1 MASKKGIKKQKENQR
16 QNQQHK
22 HIKELKKDIKNLSGH
37 IKKRETA
44 VQKQLT
50 EHLKYVQQVKQD
62 VGETKQHYVH
72 IPKLTLETQ
81 ILIES
86 MNKLTAVVKQLLVL
100 FNQKISKEEGPLF
113 ERLDTIQEQN
123 EKIAE
128 AILVVAEMLRE
139 KQTPKAQ
146 IREFNP
152 YMAKIGPEP
161 EPIMEQMPTPQQKP
175 QISPDLG
182 KFQFLS
188 TEQQEQR
195 EQQPQ
200 PIPQYSAPLPPFSP
214 VPSSATQIPQE
225 KNPSRKRFLF

>member
-1 MASKKGIKKQKENQR
+1 MVNKKKIKKQGIKKQKENQ
-16 QNQQHK
+16 Q
-22 HIKELKKDIKNLSGH
+22 HIKELKKHVKLLSGQ
-37 IKKRETA
+37 IKKGETA
-44 VQKQLT
+44 IQKQLT
-50 EHLKYVQQVKQD
+50 EHLKHVQQVKQD
-62 VGETKQHYVH
+62 VSETKQHYVH

-81 ILIES
+81 MLIES

-113 ERLDTIQEQN
+113 ERLDSIQEQN

-128 AILVVAEMLRE
+128 ALLVVAEMVRE

-161 EPIMEQMPTPQQKP
+161 EPIKEQMPTPQEQP
-175 QISPDLG
+175 QVSPELG

-188 TEQQEQR
+188 TGQQEQG

-214 VPSSATQIPQE
+214 VPTTAQQGQA
-225 KNPSRKRFLF
+225 PSRKRFLF